1 MCNIQDEVFHKVGP
15 DDLHTYGEELL
26 RKTTADTD
34 TWQPGDARRFQQ
46 RVGNLAEQQMV
57 FTRSSRQRRRRAC
70 WSDYHVNFLEC
81 SGNLSLFQG
90 LRLAPKSDVS
100 VEDPCA
106 NASIL
111 VFPRLTAP
119 ASVIRRTTVASYG
132 GTKFL
137 KTLLEAV
144 VLTPLV
150 QKLSLIEM
158 GIPSKGRTSPLPNK
172 RSALRACSKACA
184 SVRVTNARSFGST
197 ALILSRHAPV
207 SSREENLFSWRPLLA
222 SATVSSYSSIAIPQ
236 EWRSRR
242 YIRCVSPARSPQQPP
257 GEVKLIRYHRASHW

>member
-1 MCNIQDEVFHKVGP
+1 MSFFVPTPSLLDRCLSSFQNTALSFQFVVDMASSAATLTAAPPDEP
-15 DDLHTYGEELL
+15 
-26 RKTTADTD
+26 
-34 TWQPGDARRFQQ
+34 P
-46 RVGNLAEQQMV
+46 
-57 FTRSSRQRRRRAC
+57 
-70 WSDYHVNFLEC
+70 
-81 SGNLSLFQG
+81 GNLSMFQG

-144 VLTPLV
+144 VLIPLV

-158 GIPSKGRTSPLPNK
+158 GIPSKGRTSPLPNRK
-172 RSALRACSKACA
+172 SAFRACSKACS
-184 SVRVTNARSFGST
+184 SVRVTNA
-197 ALILSRHAPV
+197 
-207 SSREENLFSWRPLLA
+207 
-222 SATVSSYSSIAIPQ
+222 
-236 EWRSRR
+236 
-242 YIRCVSPARSPQQPP
+242 
-257 GEVKLIRYHRASHW
+257 